1 MKKHLIL
8 LLLVFGLAATL
19 RFYQLGKI
27 PEGFHADEAAFGY
40 NAYSLLE
47 TGKDEYG
54 VSYPLILKSF
64 GDYKGALYSYISI
77 PFIAL
82 FGLNEFSVRFPSA
95 LFGTIA
101 VLITYLL
108 VLHLSQKRSVAL
120 MAAVLHAINPSALFL
135 SRVQSDPLVA
145 GVLFLGGLYCLFMW
159 LKKNRWVFLGLSL
172 ILWTA
177 ASYGYVTTRIFLLV
191 FIPILILTERLY
203 KNKKQLLLT
212 IAVYIALITCSFF
225 AMSGEKGDRLMQ
237 VNPFTKIDVQL
248 PLDEAI
254 REDGVMDN
262 RGLITRIM
270 HNKVFAY
277 GRSITRLAV
286 SYMSP
291 EFLFF
296 ESQQP
301 IREQIPNSGVLLAI
315 ELPFIIAG
323 LYFMFRHRRPW
334 RFLAIA
340 WILSGILSLSFA
352 SAESPNIHR
361 FYILLLPIHLISA
374 YGIVELIK
382 TISHTLLKIS
392 ISIVLFVLYSLTVWV
407 FLHEMF
413 VHQPVHFPFYRGFA
427 YKDLVQKLPNYYSKY
442 SKIIVTKGNESPYI
456 YILFFGAFD
465 PMQYQ
470 LSGSH
475 RDLDYLG
482 FDKYVFV
489 PYDCPSFNEY
499 SARGKMTYDKSMLLI
514 QRGGCNLG
522 SNDKL
527 LDKIYWREGSEA
539 FQLVEYKSSY

>member
-8 LLLVFGLAATL
+8 LLLVLGIAAPL
-19 RFYQLGKI
+19 RFYQLGQI

-54 VSYPLILKSF
+54 VSYPFILKSF
-64 GDYKGALYSYISI
+64 GDYKVALYSYVSI

-120 MAAVLHAINPSALFL
+120 IAAILHAVNPSALYL

-145 GVLFLGGLYCLFMW
+145 GVLFLAGLYCWFMW
-159 LKKNRWVFLGLSL
+159 LKKNRWVLLGMSL
-172 ILWTA
+172 VLWTA

-191 FIPILILTERLY
+191 FIPILILTEHLY

-212 IAVYIALITCSFF
+212 ITVYIVLITCSFF

-248 PLDEAI
+248 PLDETI

-270 HNKVFAY
+270 HNKAFAY
-277 GRSITRLAV
+277 ERSITRLAV
-286 SYMSP
+286 SYISP

-301 IREQIPNSGVLLAI
+301 IREQIPDSGVLLAI
-315 ELPFIIAG
+315 ELPLIIAG
-323 LYFMFRHRRPW
+323 LYFMFRYRRPW
-334 RFLAIA
+334 RFLATA
-340 WILSGILSLSFA
+340 WILSGIFSLSFA

-361 FYILLLPIHLISA
+361 FYILLLPIHLISS
-374 YGIVELIK
+374 YGIVESIK
-382 TISHTLLKIS
+382 TISHTLLKVGIG
-392 ISIVLFVLYSLTVWV
+392 IILFILYSFTVWV

-413 VHQPVHFPFYRGFA
+413 VHQPVHFPFYRGYA
-427 YKDLVQKLPNYYSKY
+427 YKSLVQKLPTYYPKY
-442 SKIIVTKGNESPYI
+442 SRIIVTKGNESPYI

-465 PMQYQ
+465 PRQYQ

-475 RDLDYLG
+475 RDLDYQG

-489 PYDCPSFNEY
+489 PYDCPSFNE
-499 SARGKMTYDKSMLLI
+499 SPARGKMTYDKSMLLI

-522 SNDKL
+522 HNDKL

-539 FQLVEYKSSY
+539 FQLVEYKPSY

>member
-1 MKKHLIL
+1 
-8 LLLVFGLAATL
+8 
-19 RFYQLGKI
+19 
-27 PEGFHADEAAFGY
+27 
-40 NAYSLLE
+40 
-47 TGKDEYG
+47 
-54 VSYPLILKSF
+54 
-64 GDYKGALYSYISI
+64 
-77 PFIAL
+77 
-82 FGLNEFSVRFPSA
+82 
-95 LFGTIA
+95 
-101 VLITYLL
+101 
-108 VLHLSQKRSVAL
+108 
-120 MAAVLHAINPSALFL
+120 
-135 SRVQSDPLVA
+135 
-145 GVLFLGGLYCLFMW
+145 
-159 LKKNRWVFLGLSL
+159 
-172 ILWTA
+172 
-177 ASYGYVTTRIFLLV
+177 
-191 FIPILILTERLY
+191 
-203 KNKKQLLLT
+203 
-212 IAVYIALITCSFF
+212 
-225 AMSGEKGDRLMQ
+225 
-237 VNPFTKIDVQL
+237 
-248 PLDEAI
+248 
-254 REDGVMDN
+254 
-262 RGLITRIM
+262 
-270 HNKVFAY
+270 
-277 GRSITRLAV
+277 
-286 SYMSP
+286 
-291 EFLFF
+291 LFF